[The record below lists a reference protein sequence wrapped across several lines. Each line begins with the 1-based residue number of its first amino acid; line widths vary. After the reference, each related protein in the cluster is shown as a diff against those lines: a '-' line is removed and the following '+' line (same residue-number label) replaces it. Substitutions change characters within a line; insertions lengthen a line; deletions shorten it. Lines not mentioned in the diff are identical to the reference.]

1 VAGFEIDSGRLCF
14 CLSRAGD
21 GEPVSHVLCT
31 TMVEKIRRHCL
42 MLAEQLL
49 AESDGRIA
57 SQEGLIARFALLG
70 DVAEI
75 SREFLALLQAIR
87 ARRMETRDRLMS
99 QLAK

>member
-1 VAGFEIDSGRLCF
+1 
-14 CLSRAGD
+14 
-21 GEPVSHVLCT
+21 
-31 TMVEKIRRHCL
+31 